1 MIETG
6 RVCIK
11 IAGREAGKLAVI
23 ADILDK
29 NYVLIDGLVRRKK
42 CNISHLMPM
51 ATMIK
56 IKKNAST
63 EEIIKALIDAKLI
76 NEAPKK
82 GKPKEKKEKP
92 IKQHIARA
100 KEAEKPAKE
109 VKEKKE
115 EAKEEKPKKTE
126 EKSKTNAKTSKPK
139 SAEKKKE
146 SKTLKKEAK
155 PKKK

>member
-1 MIETG
+1 MIEIG

-11 IAGREAGKLAVI
+11 IAGREAGKMAVI
-23 ADILDK
+23 AEVLDK

-92 IKQHIARA
+92 IKQHIMRA
-100 KEAEKPAKE
+100 KEAAADK
-109 VKEKKE
+109 KEKKE
-115 EAKEEKPKKTE
+115 EIKASKETKEEAKEPKK
-126 EKSKTNAKTSKPK
+126 KSPA
-139 SAEKKKE
+139 
-146 SKTLKKEAK
+146 KKEAK
-155 PKKK
+155 EKPKAAKKEAPKKKKE